1 MENLVCFT
9 LEGPVARIAMN
20 CPGSMNSMTRE
31 LCAALFE
38 AVAACEKN
46 DAVRAVV
53 LAGCER
59 AFCAGGDLHALEG
72 FTDEGAAQ
80 RYVEEAGKAAAAIF
94 HSKKPY
100 VAEVAGAAAGAGFN
114 LALACDFVFASK
126 KAKFTQAF
134 SSVGLV
140 SDCGGNFLLPRAV
153 GAMRAKELMMLP
165 RTLTAEEAREIG
177 VVLRV
182 EEPENLTG
190 AALAFAGE
198 LAARPPLALAETKRL
213 VNGCSA
219 FDFDTI
225 MREEEAVQ
233 ARLAVGADA
242 KEGISAFFEKRR
254 PVFHGKS

>member
-1 MENLVCFT
+1 M
-9 LEGPVARIAMN
+9 
-20 CPGSMNSMTRE
+20 
-31 LCAALFE
+31 
-38 AVAACEKN
+38 
-46 DAVRAVV
+46 RAGV
-53 LAGCER
+53 
-59 AFCAGGDLHALEG
+59 CAGGDLHALEG

-114 LALACDFVFASK
+114 LALACDFVVASK
-126 KAKFTQAF
+126 K
-134 SSVGLV
+134 
-140 SDCGGNFLLPRAV
+140 
-153 GAMRAKELMMLP
+153 AKELMMLP